1 MFTTGFGTFFS
12 RLEKSNQIGLPGL
25 NAQVKHS
32 STGPP
37 RLRGVARQS
46 IVFLALAMTAN
57 ALSYVYQLAMAR
69 LMEPS
74 EYPVVLAIVSFI
86 AIILF
91 PANSFQAAVAVGT
104 GHVIERGGGGQA
116 WPFAVRAAL
125 TGGLVAVVVAAGFG
139 IFSGP
144 LKHVF
149 GIEQN
154 TILIWLA
161 ITFLLSLVL
170 SAFRGAFQGA
180 HRFDSLG
187 MIMLVEAASRVM
199 LAIVFVVIGFG
210 VSGATAGFA
219 FGYLVSTLLAIWLL
233 FPKTGDRRAQQN
245 AVSESLWPMLRIQM
259 RSVPATFAIFG
270 VQAIDVVIANYRL
283 TGQEM
288 ESFSAAALAGRVI
301 FYAGFVLG
309 LLILPRF
316 RDMFTSQ
323 RLRWPLIRNSVS
335 VMVVIA
341 IPTIATG
348 YLVPD
353 LLHNMLVGDRYAADA
368 DLLQVYLLGTALL
381 TTSLFLTYI
390 LIAAGWTW
398 IWVGLVPVA
407 IVQTGAYLYWA
418 ASTMDFARVLLGSG
432 ACMAIFLIV
441 ATVVLFRKIHLNQ
454 ARVYERD
461 IDADELD
468 SPPLSGLQ

>member
-1 MFTTGFGTFFS
+1 MSARTEQPSAETT
-12 RLEKSNQIGLPGL
+12 
-25 NAQVKHS
+25 
-32 STGPP
+32 

-104 GHVIERGGGGQA
+104 GHVVERGGAQQT
-116 WPFAVRAAL
+116 WPFALRAGL
-125 TGGLVAVVVAAGFG
+125 TAGLVGLVLVAAFG
-139 IFSGP
+139 IFAGP
-144 LKHVF
+144 LKSVF
-149 GIEQN
+149 HFSQN
-154 TILIWLA
+154 SVLVWLA
-161 ITFLLSLVL
+161 ITFLLSLIL

-180 HRFDSLG
+180 HRFGSLG
-187 MIMLVEAASRVM
+187 LVMLVEAASRVV
-199 LAIVFVVIGFG
+199 LAIVFVAIGFG
-210 VSGATAGFA
+210 VSGATSGFA

-233 FPKTGDRRAQQN
+233 FPRGGKPGGRRN
-245 AVSESLWPMLRIQM
+245 AVSESLWRTLRIQL

-270 VQAIDVVIANYRL
+270 VQAIDVVIANSRL
-283 TGQEM
+283 SGQEM

-316 RDMFTSQ
+316 RDMFMSR
-323 RLRWPLIRNSVS
+323 RLRWPLIRNSAS
-335 VMVVIA
+335 VMAMIA
-341 IPTIATG
+341 IPTIVAG
-348 YLVPD
+348 YAVPGF
-353 LLHNMLVGDRYAADA
+353 LHNVLVGDRYAADA
-368 DLLQVYLLGTALL
+368 ELMQMYLLGTALL

-390 LIAAGWTW
+390 LIAAGWNW

-407 IVQTGAYLYWA
+407 AAQTGAYLYWA
-418 ASTMDFARVLLGSG
+418 DSTIDYARVLLASG
-432 ACMAIFLIV
+432 AVMVIFLTI
-441 ATVVLFRKIHLNQ
+441 AAAALFRQIHLHHL
-454 ARVYERD
+454 RVSKED
-461 IDADELD
+461 VEAGELD
-468 SPPLSGLQ
+468 SPPLAGLQ

>member
-1 MFTTGFGTFFS
+1 MPPS
-12 RLEKSNQIGLPGL
+12 PGS
-25 NAQVKHS
+25 A
-32 STGPP
+32 
-37 RLRGVARQS
+37 RLRGAARQS

-104 GHVIERGGGGQA
+104 GHVVGRGGSQQT
-116 WPFAVRAAL
+116 WPFALRAAL
-125 TGGLVAVVVAAGFG
+125 TAGLVGLVLVAAFG
-139 IFSGP
+139 IFAGP
-144 LKHVF
+144 LKNVF
-149 GIEQN
+149 HFSQN
-154 TILIWLA
+154 SVLVWLA

-180 HRFDSLG
+180 HRFGSLG
-187 MIMLVEAASRVM
+187 LVMLIEAASRVV
-199 LAIVFVVIGFG
+199 LAIVFVAIGFG
-210 VSGATAGFA
+210 VSGATSGFA

-233 FPKTGDRRAQQN
+233 FPKGGKFGDRRST
-245 AVSESLWPMLRIQM
+245 VSESLWHTLRIQL

-270 VQAIDVVIANYRL
+270 VQAIDVVIANYRIS
-283 TGQEM
+283 GEAM

-316 RDMFTSQ
+316 RDMFTSR

-335 VMVVIA
+335 VMAAIA
-341 IPTIATG
+341 IPTIIAG
-348 YLVPD
+348 FAVPGF
-353 LLHNMLVGDRYAADA
+353 LHNVLVGDRYAADA
-368 DLLQVYLLGTALL
+368 GLMQVYLLGTALL

-390 LIAAGWTW
+390 LIAAGWNW
-398 IWVGLVPVA
+398 IWVGLVPIA
-407 IVQTGAYLYWA
+407 AAQAGAYLYWA
-418 ASTMDFARVLLGSG
+418 ESTIEFAQVLLASG
-432 ACMAIFLIV
+432 AVMAAFLAV
-441 ATVVLFRKIHLNQ
+441 ATAVLFRQIYLHHLQ
-454 ARVYERD
+454 VSKED
-461 IDADELD
+461 IEAGELD
-468 SPPLSGLQ
+468 SPPLGGLQ